1 MSGYLAL
8 TAVEVSNFHRFN
20 IGITSAAGAAGA
32 AAAGAALAATP
43 RCRELGRCP
52 GDQRWKDVHKKHQNK
67 PFEPLEFT
75 MYQT

>member
-52 GDQRWKDVHKKHQNK
+52 GDQR
-67 PFEPLEFT
+67 
-75 MYQT
+75 